1 MFHDII
7 GRSMR
12 MAMCGLALLATPAL
26 AHPGDGAGVSKAKP
40 VVTAAPGTCTAAEMA
55 VITEAF
61 AEARR
66 RLQQATAFIVERPDD
81 PHVRRW
87 FGSTPP
93 KLILLNLQII
103 AQGVENPA
111 RYTMQ
116 CHHAVGCAERPFAYA
131 LPYAGTLGFCA
142 SFFRSPDSGRDAR
155 FGIVVHEVSHIV
167 IRTRDAAYFPE
178 NTEKLA
184 HENPAIAA
192 TNAESYE
199 HFVEFL
205 PVR

>member
-1 MFHDII
+1 MFHDIN
-7 GRSMR
+7 GRR
-12 MAMCGLALLATPAL
+12 LRAAMFGLSLIATPAL
-26 AHPGDGAGVSKAKP
+26 AHPGDAAGVSKAQP
-40 VVTAAPGTCTAAEMA
+40 GVTAAPGICTAAELA

-61 AEARR
+61 AVARR
-66 RLQQATAFIVERPDD
+66 RLQQATAFVAERPDD

-87 FGSTPP
+87 FGSAPP

-103 AQGVENPA
+103 AQGVENSA
-111 RYTMQ
+111 RYTIQ
-116 CHHAVGCAERPFAYA
+116 CNDAVGCTEGPFAYA
-131 LPYAGTLGFCA
+131 SPYAGMLGFCA
-142 SFFRSPDSGRDAR
+142 GFFRARDSGRDAR

-184 HENPAIAA
+184 RENPAIAA